1 MLCKCLVTCLDY
13 KRPVPEKQLFF
24 KNHVK
29 NLSILIDNTPSLP
42 YYENQRT
49 AMPLKRKVFH
59 MEVILG
65 IDIGGSTTKIVGL
78 RTDGS
83 VLSMLRVRAE
93 DQVTSLYGAL
103 GNYLTSNGLTL
114 KDVRRVVL
122 TGVGA
127 SYVEGDIYGLPT
139 CKVDEFSASGTGAL
153 ALSGQD
159 SAVVVT
165 MGTGTAF
172 MWAEK
177 SGSVRHLCGSGI
189 GGGTLGGLCRKL
201 VGMERFGQIKKLAAS
216 GDLGQVD
223 LTIADITRN
232 PAPTLDPTLTAAN
245 FGNLAEDASPADLA
259 AGAVNLVLQAI
270 GTMTVLACQ
279 CCDTKTVVLTGSM
292 TTLDQVKP
300 NFENFEKLYGIHYI
314 VPENATF
321 ATAIGAGLCSLG
333 KKSVRNCR

>member
-13 KRPVPEKQLFF
+13 KRPVLEKQLFF

-153 ALSGQD
+153 ALSDQD

-201 VGMERFGQIKKLAAS
+201 VGMERFGQIKKLAAQ

-223 LTIADITRN
+223 LTIADITCN

-279 CCDTKTVVLTGSM
+279 CCDTRTVVLTGSM

-321 ATAIGAGLCSLG
+321 ATAIGAGLCSL
-333 KKSVRNCR
+333 KKKAAD

>member
-177 SGSVRHLCGSGI
+177 DGTVRHLCGSGI
-189 GGGTLGGLCRKL
+189 GGGTLGGLYRKL
-201 VGMERFGQIKKLAAS
+201 VGMERFGQIKKLAAQ

-223 LTIADITRN
+223 LTIADITCN

-279 CCDTKTVVLTGSM
+279 CCDTRTVVLTGSM

-321 ATAIGAGLCSLG
+321 ATAIGAGLCSL
-333 KKSVRNCR
+333 KKKAVE

>member
-1 MLCKCLVTCLDY
+1 MD
-13 KRPVPEKQLFF
+13 
-24 KNHVK
+24 
-29 NLSILIDNTPSLP
+29 
-42 YYENQRT
+42 
-49 AMPLKRKVFH
+49 
-59 MEVILG
+59 VILG

-78 RTDGS
+78 RMDGT

-103 GNYLTSNGLTL
+103 GNYLTSSGLTL
-114 KDVRRVVL
+114 RDVRRVVL

-127 SYVEGDIYGLPT
+127 SYVDGDIFGLPT

-153 ALSGQD
+153 ALSGQEQ
-159 SAVVVT
+159 AVVVT

-172 MWAEK
+172 MWAER
-177 SGSVRHLCGSGI
+177 GGAVRHLCGSGI

-201 VGMERFGQIKKLAAS
+201 VGMERFGQIKKLAEQ

-223 LTIADITRN
+223 LTIADITCH

-279 CCDTKTVVLTGSM
+279 CCDTRTVVLTGSM
-292 TTLDQVKP
+292 TTLSQVKP

-321 ATAIGAGLCSLG
+321 ATAIGAGLCSL
-333 KKSVRNCR
+333 KKKAVE

>member
-1 MLCKCLVTCLDY
+1 MMEL
-13 KRPVPEKQLFF
+13 PG
-24 KNHVK
+24 KNARQK
-29 NLSILIDNTPSLP
+29 GITIMD
-42 YYENQRT
+42 
-49 AMPLKRKVFH
+49 
-59 MEVILG
+59 VILG

-83 VLSMLRVRAE
+83 VVSMLRVRAE

-103 GNYLTSNGLTL
+103 GNYLTSSGLTL
-114 KDVRRVVL
+114 QDVRRVVL

-127 SYVEGDIYGLPT
+127 SYVDGDIFGLPT

-153 ALSGQD
+153 ALSGQEQ
-159 SAVVVT
+159 AVVVT

-172 MWAEK
+172 MWAER
-177 SGSVRHLCGSGI
+177 GGAVRHRGGSGI

-201 VGMERFGQIKKLAAS
+201 VGMERFGQIKKLAEQ

-223 LTIADITRN
+223 LTIADITCH

-279 CCDTKTVVLTGSM
+279 CFDTRTVVLTGSM

-321 ATAIGAGLCSLG
+321 ATAIGAGLCSL
-333 KKSVRNCR
+333 KKKAVE

>member
-1 MLCKCLVTCLDY
+1 MTCLDTY
-13 KRPVPEKQLFF
+13 FYDYMPPRREKQSLFAKPLLF
-24 KNHVK
+24 RQRV
-29 NLSILIDNTPSLP
+29 DNFRSLP
-42 YYENQRT
+42 YDIPSNRL
-49 AMPLKRKVFH
+49 PPVRKELPF
-59 MEVILG
+59 MDVILG
-65 IDIGGSTTKIVGL
+65 IDIGGSYTKIVGL
-78 RTDGS
+78 RPDGS
-83 VLSMLRVRAE
+83 VLSMLRVKAE

-153 ALSGQD
+153 ALSDQD

-201 VGMERFGQIKKLAAS
+201 VGMERFGQIKKLAAG

-223 LTIADITRN
+223 LTIADITCH

-279 CCDTKTVVLTGSM
+279 CCDTRTVVLTGSM

-321 ATAIGAGLCSLG
+321 ATAIGAGLCSL
-333 KKSVRNCR
+333 KKKAVD

>member
-1 MLCKCLVTCLDY
+1 MD
-13 KRPVPEKQLFF
+13 
-24 KNHVK
+24 
-29 NLSILIDNTPSLP
+29 
-42 YYENQRT
+42 
-49 AMPLKRKVFH
+49 
-59 MEVILG
+59 VILG

-83 VLSMLRVRAE
+83 VVSMLRVRAE

-103 GNYLTSNGLTL
+103 GNYLTSSGLTL
-114 KDVRRVVL
+114 QDVRRVVL

-127 SYVEGDIYGLPT
+127 SYVDGDIFGLPT

-153 ALSGQD
+153 ALSGQEQ
-159 SAVVVT
+159 AVVVT

-172 MWAEK
+172 MWAER
-177 SGSVRHLCGSGI
+177 GGAVRHLCGSGI

-201 VGMERFGQIKKLAAS
+201 VGMERFGQIKKLAEQ

-223 LTIADITRN
+223 LTIADITCHS
-232 PAPTLDPTLTAAN
+232 APTLDPTLTAAN

-279 CCDTKTVVLTGSM
+279 CCDTRTVVLTGSM
-292 TTLDQVKP
+292 TTLSQVKP

-321 ATAIGAGLCSLG
+321 ATAIGAGLCSL
-333 KKSVRNCR
+333 KKKAVE